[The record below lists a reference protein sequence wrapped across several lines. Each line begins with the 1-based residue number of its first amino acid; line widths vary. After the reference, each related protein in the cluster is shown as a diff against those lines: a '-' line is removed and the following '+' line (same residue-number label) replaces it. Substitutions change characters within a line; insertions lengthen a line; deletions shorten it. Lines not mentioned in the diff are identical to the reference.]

1 MDTLI
6 KVEDVSKTFLIKKS
20 PKGFFSSL
28 ASLIKPYYEEHKAL
42 KKLSLSIK
50 KGEKVAF
57 LGANGAGKST
67 AIKILTGILHPT
79 TGNVEVMGLTPWKN
93 RTALSHHIG
102 IVFGQRSQLWYHLP
116 ARETY
121 RFFAHM
127 YGISSFDTRLREIVN
142 ILELHELIDKPV
154 RQLSLGQRMRC
165 EIGAALLHRPPIL
178 FLDEP
183 TIGVDIDS
191 KVAIRKYLNRLSST
205 YGTTILLTSHDV
217 GDIEMVCERAIIL
230 KEGKKIV
237 DTTVGSLK
245 QGVSNN
251 KRVHIKTS
259 QEKIIFSMKGVKI
272 IESARHNTLIEIN
285 INDCPLSNALEA
297 LLSQYNVTDLSI
309 TGIPL
314 EKIIS
319 TLFARGTS

>member
-1 MDTLI
+1 
-6 KVEDVSKTFLIKKS
+6 
-20 PKGFFSSL
+20 
-28 ASLIKPYYEEHKAL
+28 
-42 KKLSLSIK
+42 
-50 KGEKVAF
+50 
-57 LGANGAGKST
+57 
-67 AIKILTGILHPT
+67 
-79 TGNVEVMGLTPWKN
+79 
-93 RTALSHHIG
+93 
-102 IVFGQRSQLWYHLP
+102 
-116 ARETY
+116 
-121 RFFAHM
+121 
-127 YGISSFDTRLREIVN
+127 EIVN

-259 QEKIIFSMKGVKI
+259 Q
-272 IESARHNTLIEIN
+272 
-285 INDCPLSNALEA
+285 
-297 LLSQYNVTDLSI
+297 
-309 TGIPL
+309 
-314 EKIIS
+314 
-319 TLFARGTS
+319 